1 MLSDIEVAKQS
12 IELVTCTHIIIV
24 LQHVQRKTLTEPAR
38 ADEKEESV
46 RLFYYMDERGFIH
59 VIIIIKTNIRK
70 VHHAVWQQLSF

>member
-1 MLSDIEVAKQS
+1 MLSDIEVAKQG

-24 LQHVQRKTLTEPAR
+24 LQHVQRKALAEPAR

-46 RLFYYMDERGFIH
+46 RLFYYRDERGFIH

-70 VHHAVWQQLSF
+70 VHHAVWQQLSS